1 MQDSQWA
8 WKPAFLTS
16 IPQTKSPPSATDLFP
31 NHRSPVLTGP
41 FPQDLRLPCI
51 QVTTSTVPSSN
62 FLRFSSG
69 IRGFLQGKTR
79 DNLWEIIEDYL
90 WEKRRNVEW
99 NY

>member
-16 IPQTKSPPSATDLFP
+16 IPQTKSPPSATVLFP

-51 QVTTSTVPSSN
+51 QVATSNVPSSN
-62 FLRFSSG
+62 FQFPALFFKDFLQ
-69 IRGFLQGKTR
+69 GFLQGKTEKR
-79 DNLWEIIEDYL
+79 GIIENKKQKNKKH
-90 WEKRRNVEW
+90 E
-99 NY
+99 